1 MGSFWRRSTRW
12 LVALLILPVAAGC
25 TWALADVVV
34 SSARAVEFWLAI
46 LVGTAGW
53 SIVFFGLPKPMWLY
67 VVGHELTHVV
77 WAWMSGGK
85 VRSFKVGSKG
95 GQVVVS
101 KTNVLIALAP
111 YFFPIYTVLWV
122 LLYGATRWMFRG
134 SDLPFLFHSGI
145 GATYA
150 FHITLTCHI
159 LRVRQPDIIGEGR
172 IFSAVVIWLGNV
184 LVLLV
189 GLPSLASGT
198 GIASAFSMA
207 IERTGRVIA
216 ALGTFCCSLSP

>member
-1 MGSFWRRSTRW
+1 M
-12 LVALLILPVAAGC
+12 LILPVAIGC
-25 TWALADVVV
+25 TWALSDVVA
-34 SSARAVEFWLAI
+34 SSARAVEFWLAV
-46 LVGTAGW
+46 LTGMAGW
-53 SIVFFGLPKPMWLY
+53 LIVFFGLPKPMWLY
-67 VVGHELTHVV
+67 VVGHELTHAV
-77 WAWMSGGK
+77 WTWMSGGK
-85 VRSFKVGSKG
+85 VRSFKASAKG
-95 GQVVVS
+95 GQVVLS

-122 LLYGATRWMFRG
+122 LLYGATRWLFRG

-150 FHITLTCHI
+150 FHVTLTCHI

-189 GLPSLASGT
+189 GLPLLTAGAS
-198 GIASAFSMA
+198 IPSAFSMA
-207 IERTGRVIA
+207 IERTGGVIA
-216 ALGTFCCSLSP
+216 AIGAFCRSLNP

>member
-1 MGSFWRRSTRW
+1 MRSFRRRLIRW
-12 LVALLILPVAAGC
+12 LLALAGLPIAIGC
-25 TWALADVVV
+25 TWALVDVVAG
-34 SSARAVEFWLAI
+34 SSRAVEFWLAV
-46 LVGTAGW
+46 LAGVAGW
-53 SIVFFGLPKPMWLY
+53 LILFLGLPKPMWLY
-67 VVGHELTHVV
+67 VVGHELTHVL
-77 WAWMSGGK
+77 WAWMSGGR
-85 VRSFKVGSKG
+85 VRSFKAGSKG
-95 GQVVVS
+95 GQVVLS

-134 SDLPFLFHSGI
+134 ADLPFLFHSGI

-150 FHITLTCHI
+150 FHVTLTCHI

-172 IFSAVVIWLGNV
+172 VFSAVVIWLGNV

-189 GLPSLASGT
+189 GLPSLTSGIS
-198 GIASAFSMA
+198 IATAFSMA

-216 ALGTFCCSLSP
+216 ALGTFCRSLNL

>member
-1 MGSFWRRSTRW
+1 MGSFRRRSTRW
-12 LVALLILPVAAGC
+12 LVSLLILPVAIGC
-25 TWALADVVV
+25 TWALADVVA
-34 SSARAVEFWLAI
+34 SSARAVEFWLAV
-46 LVGTAGW
+46 LAGMAGW
-53 SIVFFGLPKPMWLY
+53 LIVFFGLPKPMWLY
-67 VVGHELTHVV
+67 VVGHELTHAV
-77 WAWMSGGK
+77 WTWMSGGK
-85 VRSFKVGSKG
+85 VRSFKASAKG
-95 GQVVVS
+95 GQVVLS

-150 FHITLTCHI
+150 FHVTLTCHI

-189 GLPSLASGT
+189 GLPLLTAGAS
-198 GIASAFSMA
+198 IPSAFSMA
-207 IERTGRVIA
+207 IERTGGVIA
-216 ALGTFCCSLSP
+216 AIGAFCRSLNP